1 MLPRPIS
8 ISVSIGI
15 WLATIG
21 SSGRAVA
28 APTDALEQ
36 ALPPGWSLLVT
47 GSELVLR
54 HDRPC
59 YVTGREHESAPASE
73 VHAPAAGSGTMITVE
88 LRYRLEPRWTD
99 AQLAAAHATNDK
111 LAAELRALAARYN
124 LAAIHTSKGKPL
136 PATADE
142 RARVEAY
149 DAAAARV
156 TAKLVP
162 LPRCSLGDT
171 SVFDGP
177 DTYAQLLLKLD
188 PPEVMTQAHQVV
200 ELMKQHCLAS
210 SDEPRPGR

>member
-1 MLPRPIS
+1 MVPRSIS
-8 ISVSIGI
+8 IPVSIGI
-15 WLATIG
+15 AIGVLGATA
-21 SSGRAVA
+21 SA

-47 GSELVLR
+47 SSELVIR

-59 YVTGREHESAPASE
+59 YVTGREHESAPATE

-88 LRYRLEPRWTD
+88 LRYKLEPRWTD
-99 AQLAAAHATNDK
+99 AQLAAARATNDR
-111 LAAELRALAARYN
+111 LGAELRALAARYN
-124 LAAIHTSKGKPL
+124 LAAIRTSKGKPQ

-156 TAKLVP
+156 TAKLVR
-162 LPRCSLGDT
+162 LPRCSLADT

-177 DTYAQLLLKLD
+177 DTYAQLVLKLD
-188 PPEVMTQAHQVV
+188 PPEVLTQAHQIL
-200 ELMKQHCLAS
+200 ELMKQHCPS
-210 SDEPRPGR
+210 